1 VRGVPDVSNLT
12 ESIASHLLAKRD
24 QNDPVSEARRQAC
37 PDTSR
42 VIDVLEN
49 LRAIVF
55 ERAPAERLNS
65 DLEVVHGLLSG
76 LIGSDLASSF
86 LEHLPDIRHCVGQD
100 VEAAFKGDPAA
111 KSYAEVI
118 AAYPSAYAVSTYRIA
133 HVLYELGSPV
143 AARIMS
149 EHAKSKTGMDIH
161 PGASIGCHFF
171 IDHGTGVVIGETAV
185 IGNRVKMYHGVT
197 LGAFSNKQG
206 RLDIGKKR
214 HPTIEDDVTIYPNA
228 TILGGDTVI
237 GEGSVIGGNV
247 WLHESVPPYSRV
259 QIEPPRLQVKTKDGE
274 SGWVEPTFDI

>member
-1 VRGVPDVSNLT
+1 MSTLT
-12 ESIASHLLAKRD
+12 ENIAKHLLAKRD
-24 QNDPVSEARRQAC
+24 QNDPVSEARRQTC
-37 PDTSR
+37 PDTAR
-42 VIDVLEN
+42 VLGLLEN

-55 ERAPAERLNS
+55 EQSPAERLNS
-65 DLEVVHGLLSG
+65 DLEVAHGLLSG
-76 LIGSDLASSF
+76 LIGSDAASSF
-86 LEHLPDIRHCVGQD
+86 VERLPEIRHCIGMD

-111 KSYAEVI
+111 KSYAEVV
-118 AAYPSAYAVSTYRIA
+118 AAYPSAYAVSTHRIA
-133 HVLYELGSPV
+133 HVLYELGAPI

-161 PGASIGCHFF
+161 PGATIGCHFF

-206 RLDIGKKR
+206 RDDIGKKR
-214 HPTIEDDVTIYPNA
+214 HPTIDDDVTIYPNA

-247 WLHESVPPYSRV
+247 WLHESVPPYSRI
-259 QIEPPRLQVKTKDGE
+259 QITPPRLMIKQKDAE
-274 SGWVEPTFDI
+274 SGSIDADYQI

>member
-1 VRGVPDVSNLT
+1 MKGARDVSNLT

-24 QNDPVSEARRQAC
+24 QNDPVSEARRQPS
-37 PDTSR
+37 PDTAR

-55 ERAPAERLNS
+55 ERTPAERLNS

-76 LIGSDLASSF
+76 LMGSDLASRF
-86 LEHLPDIRHCVGQD
+86 LERLPDIRHCVGQD

-111 KSYAEVI
+111 KNYAEVI

-133 HVLYELGSPV
+133 HVLYDLGAPV

-161 PGASIGCHFF
+161 PGATIGCHFF

-185 IGNRVKMYHGVT
+185 IGERVRLYQAVT

-259 QIEPPRLQVKTKDGE
+259 QIEPPRLQVKQKDAE
-274 SGWVEPTFDI
+274 SGSVDPTYEI

>member
-1 VRGVPDVSNLT
+1 VSNLT
-12 ESIASHLLAKRD
+12 ETIASHLLAKRD

-37 PDTSR
+37 PDTAR

-49 LRAIVF
+49 LRSIVF
-55 ERAPAERLNS
+55 ERTPAERLNS

-76 LIGSDLASSF
+76 LIGSELASRF
-86 LEHLPDIRHCVGQD
+86 LERMPDIRHCVGMD

-133 HVLYELGSPV
+133 HVLYELGAPV

-206 RLDIGKKR
+206 RLDAGKKR

-228 TILGGDTVI
+228 TILGGNTVI

-247 WLHESVPPYSRV
+247 WLHQSVPPYSRV
-259 QIEPPRLQVKTKDGE
+259 SIEPPQLNVSNKQVDPE
-274 SGWVEPTFDI
+274 SGSVDPDFEI

>member
-1 VRGVPDVSNLT
+1 MSTLT
-12 ESIASHLLAKRD
+12 ETIANHLIAKRD
-24 QNDPVSEARRQAC
+24 QGDPVSEARRQPC
-37 PDTSR
+37 PDTAR
-42 VIDVLEN
+42 VVDVLEN

-55 ERAPAERLNS
+55 EKSPPERLNS
-65 DLEVVHGLLSG
+65 DLEVVHGQLSG
-76 LIGSDLASSF
+76 LIGSDSASRF
-86 LEHLPDIRHCVGQD
+86 VERLPEIRHCIGMD

-133 HVLYELGSPV
+133 HVLYELGAPI

-228 TILGGDTVI
+228 TILGGNTVI

-247 WLHESVPPYSRV
+247 WLHESVPPYSRI
-259 QIEPPRLQVKTKDGE
+259 QITPPNLQIKHKDHE
-274 SGWVEPTFDI
+274 SGSIDADYQI

>member
-1 VRGVPDVSNLT
+1 
-12 ESIASHLLAKRD
+12 
-24 QNDPVSEARRQAC
+24 
-37 PDTSR
+37 
-42 VIDVLEN
+42 
-49 LRAIVF
+49 
-55 ERAPAERLNS
+55 
-65 DLEVVHGLLSG
+65 VHGLLSG
-76 LIGSDLASSF
+76 LVGSDVSSAF
-86 LEHLPDIRHCVGQD
+86 VERIPEIRHCIGMD

-133 HVLYELGSPV
+133 HVLYELGAPV

-185 IGNRVKMYHGVT
+185 IGNRVKMYQGVG
-197 LGAFSNKQG
+197 LLAFSNKSG

-214 HPTIEDDVTIYPNA
+214 HPTVEDDVTIYANA
-228 TILGGDTVI
+228 SILGGNTVI

-259 QIEPPRLQVKTKDGE
+259 VIESPKLHVSQKSAE
-274 SGWVEPTFDI
+274 SGSIDPDYSI